1 MRPTSRGNQPGDA
14 SALHTL
20 EGFFMLETQIATD
33 KVRAYRASDYRI
45 GDIGQSTDIV
55 LSPGLHSEPLAR
67 FFLHKGV
74 NCGALITAYNPL
86 GVQRSEELNVT
97 AHECLGGML
106 TVLDKEIIEG
116 SGSEEGS
123 DWPAEKSYF
132 ALGLIREDAIGIG
145 CLCQQDAIIWT
156 GENAVPELVLL
167 R

>member
-1 MRPTSRGNQPGDA
+1 
-14 SALHTL
+14 
-20 EGFFMLETQIATD
+20 MLETQIASD

-55 LSPGLHSEPLAR
+55 LSPGLHSEQLAR
-67 FFLHKGV
+67 FFLAKGV
-74 NCGALITAYNPL
+74 NCGALITAYNPFGL
-86 GVQRSEELNVT
+86 QRSDELNT
-97 AHECLGGML
+97 SAHERLASILTELG
-106 TVLDKEIIEG
+106 KEIIEG

-145 CLCQQDAIIWT
+145 RLCDQDAIIWI
-156 GENAVPELVLL
+156 GENAVPELILL

>member
-1 MRPTSRGNQPGDA
+1 MV
-14 SALHTL
+14 
-20 EGFFMLETQIATD
+20 ETQIASD

-45 GDIGQSTDIV
+45 GDIGQSPDIV
-55 LSPGLHSEPLAR
+55 LSPGLRCEALAR

-86 GVQRSEELNVT
+86 GVQLSDELNAT
-97 AHECLGGML
+97 AHERLGGML
-106 TVLDKEIIEG
+106 TVLGKEIFEG

-145 CLCQQDAIIWT
+145 RLCEQDAIIWI